1 MMKKFILT
9 VCGSLVGAF
18 LALVVFGLCA
28 VAVSF
33 SIMAAFAKSEVQ
45 SIQDHSMLYIKLS
58 GPIAERSADASA
70 AASVMAMVQGQNG
83 TSSLSDMVKAIE
95 VAKTEKKIKGIY
107 LDCQGAQASAATM
120 RSLRN
125 ALLDFKASS
134 HKPVIAYGYQ
144 GYSQGDYYVATVA
157 DSVLLNPVGA
167 VDVHGLAAVTP
178 YFKTLLDKVGVKM
191 QILRVGTYK
200 SAVEPFM
207 LDSISPANREQ
218 QSLFLGNVWRVMAG
232 EMARSRDIAPA
243 QFNAMADSLMLTM
256 TAPALKASKLIDG
269 TCYKPEMEDKIR
281 RIAGLEQDDDLRL
294 ASPELVASHYD
305 NGSNKD
311 GIVAVVYAVGEID
324 GSTGPMADG
333 ENIDSEKLVATI
345 EELRNDDDVKGLV
358 LRVNSPGG
366 SAFGSEQIWRALEQF
381 KQAGKT
387 FAVSMGDYAA
397 SGGYYISCG
406 AQRIFAD
413 STTITGSIGI
423 FGMIPCAQELI
434 ENKLGVHMGV
444 VKTNANA
451 DMATDYG
458 IVSKAMTPVQ
468 LAAMQN
474 YINRGY
480 DLFTQRVASGRGVS
494 QDSIKK
500 IAQGRVWD
508 GISARRIGLVDQFGS
523 LADAVDWVAKK
534 ASLNTGYYE
543 VKEYPDLEVDLR
555 AMLSSLYGM
564 KQQERLAQSM
574 GMFYTYYR
582 QLEAMAGR
590 RHVLCLMPPIEV
602 K

>member
-58 GPIAERSADASA
+58 GPIAERSADVSG
-70 AASVMAMVQGQNG
+70 AASVMAMVQGQEG
-83 TSSLSDMVKAIE
+83 SSSLSDMVKAIE

-232 EMARSRDIAPA
+232 EMARSRDIALA

-256 TAPALKASKLIDG
+256 TAPALKAGKLIDG

-434 ENKLGVHMGV
+434 ENKLGVHMSV

>member
-45 SIQDHSMLYIKLS
+45 SIQDYSMLYIKLS

-324 GSTGPMADG
+324 GSDGPMADG

-381 KQAGKT
+381 KRAGKI

>member
-58 GPIAERSADASA
+58 GPIAERSADVSG
-70 AASVMAMVQGQNG
+70 AASVMAMVQGQEG
-83 TSSLSDMVKAIE
+83 SSSLSDMVKAIE

-543 VKEYPDLEVDLR
+543 VKEYPDLEIDLR

>member
-324 GSTGPMADG
+324 GSDGPMADG

>member
-58 GPIAERSADASA
+58 GPIAERSADVSG
-70 AASVMAMVQGQNG
+70 AASVMAMVQGQEG
-83 TSSLSDMVKAIE
+83 SSSLSDMVKAIE

-125 ALLDFKASS
+125 ALLDFKACS

-324 GSTGPMADG
+324 GSDGPMADG

-381 KQAGKT
+381 KRAGKI

>member
-324 GSTGPMADG
+324 GSDGPMADG

-381 KQAGKT
+381 KRAGKI

-434 ENKLGVHMGV
+434 ENKLGVHMSV

-458 IVSKAMTPVQ
+458 IVSKAMNPVQ

-523 LADAVDWVAKK
+523 LTDAVDWVAKK

>member
-381 KQAGKT
+381 KRAGKI

-523 LADAVDWVAKK
+523 LTDAVDWVAKK

>member
-58 GPIAERSADASA
+58 GPIAERSADVSG
-70 AASVMAMVQGQNG
+70 AASVMAMVQGQEG
-83 TSSLSDMVKAIE
+83 SSSLSDMVKAIE

-281 RIAGLEQDDDLRL
+281 RIAGLKQDDDLRL

-543 VKEYPDLEVDLR
+543 VKEYPDLEIDLR

>member
-58 GPIAERSADASA
+58 GPIAERSADASG
-70 AASVMAMVQGQNG
+70 AASVMAMVQGQEG
-83 TSSLSDMVKAIE
+83 SPSLSDMVKAIE

-294 ASPELVASHYD
+294 ASPELVVSHYD

-324 GSTGPMADG
+324 GSDGPMADG

-381 KQAGKT
+381 KRAGKI

>member
-58 GPIAERSADASA
+58 GPIAERSADASG
-70 AASVMAMVQGQNG
+70 AASVMAMVQGQEG
-83 TSSLSDMVKAIE
+83 SSSLSDMVKAIE

-256 TAPALKASKLIDG
+256 TAPALKAGKLIDG
-269 TCYKPEMEDKIR
+269 TCCKPEMEDKIR
-281 RIAGLEQDDDLRL
+281 RIAGLKQDDDLRL

>member
-387 FAVSMGDYAA
+387 FAVSMGAYAA

>member
-434 ENKLGVHMGV
+434 ENKLGVHMSV

>member
-58 GPIAERSADASA
+58 GPIAERSADASG
-70 AASVMAMVQGQNG
+70 AASVMAMVQGQEG
-83 TSSLSDMVKAIE
+83 SSSLSDMVKAIE

-381 KQAGKT
+381 KRAGKI

>member
-58 GPIAERSADASA
+58 GPIAERSADASG
-70 AASVMAMVQGQNG
+70 AASVMAMVQGQEG
-83 TSSLSDMVKAIE
+83 SPSLSDMVKAIE

-256 TAPALKASKLIDG
+256 TAPALKAGKLIDG
-269 TCYKPEMEDKIR
+269 TCCKPEMEDKIR
-281 RIAGLEQDDDLRL
+281 RIAGLKQDDDLRL

>member
-256 TAPALKASKLIDG
+256 TAPALKAGKLIDG
-269 TCYKPEMEDKIR
+269 TCCKPEMEDKIR
-281 RIAGLEQDDDLRL
+281 RIAGLKQDDDLRL

>member
-58 GPIAERSADASA
+58 GPIAERSADASG
-70 AASVMAMVQGQNG
+70 AASVMAMVQGQEG
-83 TSSLSDMVKAIE
+83 SPSLSDMVKAIE

>member
-18 LALVVFGLCA
+18 LALVLFGLCA

-324 GSTGPMADG
+324 GSDGPMADG

-381 KQAGKT
+381 KRAGKI

>member
-269 TCYKPEMEDKIR
+269 TCCKPEMEDKIR
-281 RIAGLEQDDDLRL
+281 RIAGLKQDDDLRL

-324 GSTGPMADG
+324 GSDGPMADG

>member
-281 RIAGLEQDDDLRL
+281 RIAGLKQDDDLRL

-324 GSTGPMADG
+324 GSDGPMADG

-381 KQAGKT
+381 KRAGKI

>member
-281 RIAGLEQDDDLRL
+281 RIAGLEQDDDVRL

-324 GSTGPMADG
+324 GSDGPMADG

-381 KQAGKT
+381 KRAGKI

>member
-58 GPIAERSADASA
+58 GPIAERSADASG
-70 AASVMAMVQGQNG
+70 AASVMAMVQGQEG
-83 TSSLSDMVKAIE
+83 SPSLSDMVKAIE

-256 TAPALKASKLIDG
+256 TAPALKAGKLIDG

-281 RIAGLEQDDDLRL
+281 RIAGLKQDDDLRL

-324 GSTGPMADG
+324 GSDGPMADG

-381 KQAGKT
+381 KRAGKI

-434 ENKLGVHMGV
+434 ENKLGVHMSV

-458 IVSKAMTPVQ
+458 IVSKAMNPVQ

-523 LADAVDWVAKK
+523 LTDAVDWVAKK

>member
-381 KQAGKT
+381 KRAGKI

>member
-281 RIAGLEQDDDLRL
+281 RIAGLKQDDDLRL

>member
-294 ASPELVASHYD
+294 ASPELVVSHYD

-324 GSTGPMADG
+324 GSDGPMADG

-381 KQAGKT
+381 KRAGKI